1 MSKRKA
7 DDEDGRT
14 GEVTKRRSRFE
25 PAEIPSVPALPLEV
39 SAIQAQLAA
48 QIAAA
53 SAISESVKP
62 PPAATVSL
70 GAPAVKKT
78 AYHSL
83 RLDAQGR
90 EVDEHG
96 NVVKIEG
103 PAKTVAL
110 NAAAV
115 AAQSLAQRKKDN
127 PYLAHRHNAKAIPA
141 ATAATG
147 AATATATATATGTAS
162 SQFILDEHIPY
173 TARDSRAKKALKFA
187 DAGAFVEREEAVR
200 AKEERRIKSGFA
212 SGRNKPQLI
221 TGGPSASGVV
231 AGEGLQGDD
240 ATGGQQQQ
248 QQQQQQGMPP
258 SADEGSV
265 PLIEWWDEAFLP
277 KEMRDG
283 KKTGSSKEP
292 PDHPLASF
300 LAPSNCKTL
309 RLVQHPPVIKALG
322 GDKPDK
328 TMPIFLT
335 KKEQKRVRK
344 TRRQQVEQERR
355 DKQMMGLLP
364 APEPKFKLSNFMRI
378 LGDQAVADPSKV
390 EARVLQQVKQ
400 REIAHEMRNLA
411 AKLTPAERR
420 EKKAKKAQ
428 EAAATVRQITVAAF
442 GVKSLANPRHRFK
455 VDMNARQYYLTGT
468 VVLCPGDSMNLV
480 YVEGGPKGIRK
491 FVRLMMNRIQWD
503 EEPPAA
509 RVIECGESGEDGDI
523 VGESREAGEKDAEGS
538 DMDSDDSDES
548 DGDDDGKASQDG
560 DKMHRARSASTNRC
574 ELLWQGAVAKRLF
587 TGIKFQECT
596 SKETARRVLED
607 RQLGHFWDLV
617 DSSLGAGSAGA
628 GSMLDLV

>member
-1 MSKRKA
+1 MSKRKSA
-7 DDEDGRT
+7 DEDGRT
-14 GEVTKRRSRFE
+14 GEATKRRPSRFE
-25 PAEIPSVPALPLEV
+25 PAEAPSVPALPLEV
-39 SAIQAQLAA
+39 VAIQAQLAA

-62 PPAATVSL
+62 PPPPPPHATASL

-78 AYHSL
+78 VQYHSL

-127 PYLAHRHNAKAIPA
+127 PYLAHRHNAKASSARSTDP
-141 ATAATG
+141 
-147 AATATATATATGTAS
+147 AATATATAAAAS
-162 SQFILDEHIPY
+162 SQLPFILDEHIPY

-187 DAGAFVEREEAVR
+187 DAGTFIEKEEAVR

-221 TGGPSASGVV
+221 SGPSAGASSV
-231 AGEGLQGDD
+231 AEGDLQRDD
-240 ATGGQQQQ
+240 AAVGQQQE
-248 QQQQQQGMPP
+248 QQGMPL
-258 SADEGSV
+258 SADDGSV
-265 PLIEWWDEAFLP
+265 PSIEWWDEAFLP
-277 KEMRDG
+277 KEMRDA
-283 KKTGSSKEP
+283 KKAGSKEP
-292 PDHPLASF
+292 DQQLQSPPLDSF
-300 LAPSNCKTL
+300 LAPFNCKTL
-309 RLVQHPPVIKALG
+309 RLVQHPPAIKALG
-322 GDKPDK
+322 GDKPEK

-344 TRRQQVEQERR
+344 TRRQQVEQDRR

-420 EKKAKKAQ
+420 EKKAKKAL

-509 RVIECGESGEDGDI
+509 RVIEGEDGD
-523 VGESREAGEKDAEGS
+523 VGADTEAGEKEAGGS
-538 DMDSDDSDES
+538 DMDSDSDES
-548 DGDDDGKASQDG
+548 DGDDDDKASQEG
-560 DKMHRARSASTNRC
+560 DKTHRTASTNRC

-607 RQLGHFWDLV
+607 RHLGHFWDLV
-617 DSSLGAGSAGA
+617 DSSLGAGA
-628 GSMLDLV
+628 GSGSVLDLV